1 VSTQAVAATP
11 RAARVRP
18 DWMRGWRRRET
29 LVAWLFI
36 LPSLIGFTVFYL
48 VPAIRGLYISFT
60 DWDLLSTPTFVGA
73 DNYRNLLQ
81 DGDFRHSLWVTL
93 YYVLLNIPLQ
103 TMLGLIIAV
112 VFDRFVHGSGWR
124 SLLLLPWLMPNVIV
138 ALLFLWLL
146 DPGLGIF
153 NVFLDAIGL
162 PKQSFFGSVGQAM
175 PTIAGV
181 NIWRFVG
188 YTALLILA
196 GMQRIPKDVYEAG
209 AIDGASETRMF
220 FNITLPLLKPVL
232 TFVLVTSV
240 VGSFQIFD
248 TIAVTTKGGPVDAT
262 RVINWFIYQQAF
274 ERFKFGY
281 ATAASLIL
289 FVILVIVSLV
299 QMRLLNANESD
310 LA

>member
-1 VSTQAVAATP
+1 VSTQAVAVTP

>member
-1 VSTQAVAATP
+1 MSTQAVAATP